1 MLKETMTS
9 MEEIERLFTEGVTAA
24 GERAK
29 GAEVETEI
37 KGEEIEVSYSVK
49 TEYDSE
55 KAGIADQ
62 IRNSQEN
69 MFTEY

>member
-1 MLKETMTS
+1 

-29 GAEVETEI
+29 GAEVETETEI
-37 KGEEIEVSYSVK
+37 KGEEIEVRYSVK

-55 KAGIADQ
+55 KAGIMKKK
-62 IRNSQEN
+62 RLSSQSLR
-69 MFTEY
+69 F